1 MAGTGDIQI
10 VNFTVGDVNYGVPVE
25 QIREVRNMQ
34 KVTRVPGA
42 PSYVEGVTNLRGQII
57 TVMDLK
63 KRLHLPQSEVGGEK
77 IVVVELD
84 KVAVGIVV
92 DTVTEVSTI
101 KSQDIE
107 RHMEIAT
114 KLDHYMIG
122 VGKQGEK
129 LIVILDLAKIIK
141 DVEDQMVEQKT
152 TDSTKESVAGV
163 VEAKVMPMELN
174 MASHL

>member
-1 MAGTGDIQI
+1 MAGTGDVQI

-25 QIREVRNMQ
+25 QVREVRNMQ
-34 KVTRVPGA
+34 KVTHVPGA
-42 PSYVEGVTNLRGQII
+42 PGYVEGVTNLRGQII

-63 KRLHLPQSEVGGEK
+63 KRLNLPHTEGGGEK
-77 IVVVELD
+77 IVVVTLD

-101 KSQDIE
+101 KAPDIE

-114 KLDHYMIG
+114 KLDHYMLG
-122 VGKQGEK
+122 VGKQGDK

-141 DVEDQMVEQKT
+141 DVEDELTEQKAA
-152 TDSTKESVAGV
+152 DAEKEANPSG
-163 VEAKVMPMELN
+163 VEAKLMPMELEL
-174 MASHL
+174 ASNT